1 VTTSPQPPVG
11 IYRCRVCHS
20 ALFDAATQFEYGTG
34 AWPNFTQPV
43 SEHVIAIHTQP
54 VGAETGHEI
63 RCATCRSYLGKLFSD
78 GPGSTA
84 ERYCIEWGEVRI
96 TADCGG

>member
-43 SEHVIAIHTQP
+43 SEHVIAIHT
-54 VGAETGHEI
+54 
-63 RCATCRSYLGKLFSD
+63 
-78 GPGSTA
+78 
-84 ERYCIEWGEVRI
+84 
-96 TADCGG
+96 